1 MSAIENLKKL
11 LGEGKDSA
19 MLRYGL
25 GDAYLKNDDP
35 QAAAEHLRRA
45 VEQDPGYSAA
55 WKLLGKALAASGSV
69 EQAAEAYR
77 NGIEVAEQ
85 KGDVQAA
92 KEMRVFLK
100 RLRKQ
105 G

>member
-11 LGEGKDSA
+11 LEQGKDSA

-25 GDAYLKNDDP
+25 GDAYLKADDP
-35 QAAAEHLRRA
+35 HNAAEHLRRA
-45 VEQDPGYSAA
+45 VKQDPGYSAA
-55 WKLLGKALAASGSV
+55 WKLLGKALAASGSA
-69 EQAAEAYR
+69 EQAAQAYQS
-77 NGIEVAEQ
+77 GIEVAEE

-100 RLRKQ
+100 RLEKQ
-105 G
+105 R